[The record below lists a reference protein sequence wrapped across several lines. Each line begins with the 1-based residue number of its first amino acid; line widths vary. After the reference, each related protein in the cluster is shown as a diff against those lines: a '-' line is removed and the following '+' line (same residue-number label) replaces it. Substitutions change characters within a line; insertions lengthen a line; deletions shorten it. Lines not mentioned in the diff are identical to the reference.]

1 MHRDDGWRGIELEQ
15 GAFLQAAL
23 ADLVEQGEMRHG
35 LEAGGGIEL
44 VDLVG
49 LVAAVDD
56 DATQTH
62 VVIFRFGTDRLHD
75 AVHREDGVEVIGRD
89 DQRAVGVLQGC
100 GKSAANHIAQHIKDH
115 HVGVFQ
121 QVVLFEQ
128 LDGLTNHIAAAAGAR
143 RRAAGFDAHHAV
155 VAGENK
161 VFQPQL
167 FGMEIHG
174 LQRVDHRGIELLGQG
189 EGGIVLGVAAD
200 LQHAFTQLAEGR
212 RQVRRGGALADA
224 TLAVD
229 SKYFSVANLH
239 ARVHLYLHAAF
250 TIATRFTATGDL
262 GRGYQGRFNH
272 AATPV

>member
-1 MHRDDGWRGIELEQ
+1 M
-15 GAFLQAAL
+15 
-23 ADLVEQGEMRHG
+23 
-35 LEAGGGIEL
+35 
-44 VDLVG
+44 
-49 LVAAVDD
+49 
-56 DATQTH
+56 
-62 VVIFRFGTDRLHD
+62 
-75 AVHREDGVEVIGRD
+75 
-89 DQRAVGVLQGC
+89 LQGR
-100 GKSAANHIAQHIKDH
+100 GKSAADHIAQHIKNH

-128 LDGLTNHIAAAAGAR
+128 LDGLSDHIAAATGSR

-174 LQRVDHRGIELLGQG
+174 FQRVDHRGIELLGQG
-189 EGGIVLGVAAD
+189 EGGIMLGVAAD

-212 RQVRRGGALADA
+212 RQIRRGGALADA
-224 TLAVD
+224 AFAVNGKD
-229 SKYFSVANLH
+229 FGGANFH
-239 ARVHLYLHAAF
+239 AGVQLDLHAAF
-250 TIATRFTATGDL
+250 TIAARFTATGDL